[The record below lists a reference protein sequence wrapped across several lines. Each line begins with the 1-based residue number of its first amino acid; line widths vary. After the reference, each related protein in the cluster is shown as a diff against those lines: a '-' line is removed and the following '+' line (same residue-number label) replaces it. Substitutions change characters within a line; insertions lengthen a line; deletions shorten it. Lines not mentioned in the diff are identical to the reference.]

1 MFNLVLWHLNHA
13 GGRSCFFLH
22 GEEVKLQGSL
32 IAFVGDTPALARV
45 GGFKEGVGSAFR
57 KCHECMATENQ
68 IQLLVSK
75 E

>member
-1 MFNLVLWHLNHA
+1 MQEGGHA
-13 GGRSCFFLH
+13 FFLH

-32 IAFVGDTPALARV
+32 IDFVGDTPTLARV
-45 GGFKEGVGSAFR
+45 GFKEGVGSAFR
-57 KCHECMATENQ
+57 KCRECMATENQ

>member
-1 MFNLVLWHLNHA
+1 MF
-13 GGRSCFFLH
+13 FFLH

-32 IAFVGDTPALARV
+32 IDFVGDTPRV

-57 KCHECMATENQ
+57 KCRECMATENQ
-68 IQLLVSK
+68 IQLLVCK